1 MRLIYPLFVISMLFI
16 TACSP
21 ASDTIR
27 ETRFMMGTLVEFTI
41 HGAGQEQALSAIEA
55 AGSEMQR
62 IEAIFTIYGEG
73 SNPVKA
79 FNQSPPEM
87 MQKLPTEVAALLD
100 TALEIEKRS
109 NHAFSP
115 TLGALNKLWGF
126 SQTQAPTLPPS
137 DEKISTLAKASLACL
152 QYGSEERLSRTTP
165 LCELDFG
172 AIAKGYAI
180 ERGMQTLQ
188 SHGIKHAIINAGG
201 DIKVI
206 GTHGERPW
214 QIGIRHPRNSG
225 EVITT
230 IEAAGEISIVTS
242 GDYERYYSY
251 QGRRYHHILEP
262 ESGMPATKAQS
273 ATVISSNATLADAWS
288 TALFVMGREG
298 LPQIKKMG
306 MNAIL
311 VDGNGEIHYS
321 ENAESRLQPSRS
333 APMLR
338 TSDMKT
344 DP

>member
-1 MRLIYPLFVISMLFI
+1 MRSVQQLLAISILFI

-41 HGAGQEQALSAIEA
+41 YGAGEEQALSAVTA

-62 IEAIFTIYGEG
+62 IENLFTIYGDG

-79 FNQSPPEM
+79 FNQSTPGT
-87 MQKLPTEVAALLD
+87 MQTLPTEVTTLLG
-100 TALEIEKRS
+100 TALEVEKLS
-109 NHAFSP
+109 GHAFSP
-115 TLGALNKLWGF
+115 SLGALNRLWGF
-126 SQTQAPTLPPS
+126 SQTQAPTLPPP
-137 DEKISTLAKASLACL
+137 EKEITLLSGASFACL
-152 QYGSEERLSRTTP
+152 QYSPEEDFSRNNSR
-165 LCELDFG
+165 CELDFG

-180 ERGMQTLQ
+180 ERGMETLQ
-188 SHGIKHAIINAGG
+188 SHGINHAIINAGG

-206 GTHGERPW
+206 GTHGDRPW

-225 EVITT
+225 EVLTT

-242 GDYERYYSY
+242 GDYERYYNY
-251 QGRRYHHILEP
+251 QGRRYHHILDP
-262 ESGMPATKAQS
+262 HSGVPAVKSRS
-273 ATVISSNATLADAWS
+273 ATVIASNATLADAWS

-298 LPQIKKMG
+298 LPLIREMG

-311 VDGNGEIHYS
+311 VDGNGDIHYS
-321 ENAESRLQPSRS
+321 KNSESRLQPSRS

-338 TSDMKT
+338 TSEIKT